1 MCLIRCITFASTN
14 VQFLILFWH
23 LLFLYIKLEYLKA
36 QLKSEATLKGEYVK
50 SIDQLK
56 KDKEELDKFH
66 KERRQKLEE
75 TKNVKIANAAEK
87 VWSVSLLFYARLTLH
102 FRTLP
107 DAGRNHTTE
116 Q

>member
-14 VQFLILFWH
+14 VQFLILFWP

-66 KERRQKLEE
+66 EERHQKLEE

-87 VWSVSLLFYARLTLH
+87 V
-102 FRTLP
+102 
-107 DAGRNHTTE
+107 
-116 Q
+116 